1 MLLEVLSVPGM
12 SERVRPQCEGPDS
25 LEGRLGVAVQLRT
38 LESFRPGTAGAA
50 AAGDL
55 YNNNII
61 SSLIGPGPSRLGS
74 DWSRSRCC
82 RQQISYAIK
91 TQLKPS
97 LLGGNSYL
105 LLCLYG
111 IKVASMHERR
121 KGLFGKYFNRSSK
134 DT

>member
-12 SERVRPQCEGPDS
+12 SESVRPQCEGPDS

-50 AAGDL
+50 AGDL

-74 DWSRSRCC
+74 DWSRS
-82 RQQISYAIK
+82 
-91 TQLKPS
+91 
-97 LLGGNSYL
+97 
-105 LLCLYG
+105 
-111 IKVASMHERR
+111 
-121 KGLFGKYFNRSSK
+121 
-134 DT
+134 

>member
-1 MLLEVLSVPGM
+1 MPGM
-12 SERVRPQCEGPDS
+12 SESVRPQCEGPDS

-91 TQLKPS
+91 TQLEPS
-97 LLGGNSYL
+97 LFGGQFLPFAVSL
-105 LLCLYG
+105 WHKG
-111 IKVASMHERR
+111 GFHARKTERTVWEI
-121 KGLFGKYFNRSSK
+121 F
-134 DT
+134 